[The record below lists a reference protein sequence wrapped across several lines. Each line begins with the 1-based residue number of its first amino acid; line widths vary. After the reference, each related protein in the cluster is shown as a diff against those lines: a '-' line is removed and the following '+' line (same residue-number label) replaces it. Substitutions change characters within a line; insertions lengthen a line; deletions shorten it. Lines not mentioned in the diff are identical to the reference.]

1 MSLHLLLYL
10 VAAHSRFLPRRL
22 YAARRISR
30 DEDERP
36 NRLFRFFTVFRALSA
51 SALPRASCIAA
62 RGRLCISR
70 RLLSFYVVVGPEN
83 LTRARLRH
91 RPSYEL
97 RAYVNQYICKLF
109 FLCFFSRCDP
119 HFFIITFLY
128 LYLRLLL
135 S

>member
-1 MSLHLLLYL
+1 VSLHLLLYL
-10 VAAHSRFLPRRL
+10 VAAHSRFLVFLVVFMRLAASLATKTDDPTVSLGLPRFIR
-22 YAARRISR
+22 
-30 DEDERP
+30 
-36 NRLFRFFTVFRALSA
+36 FRFTA
-51 SALPRASCIAA
+51 STSCIAV

-70 RLLSFYVVVGPEN
+70 RLLSSYVVVGPEN

-128 LYLRLLL
+128 LYPRLLL